1 MYASLPTLT
10 TENSLASYLKQIK
23 QYPLLSQEE
32 ESTLAFRV
40 FEHQDINAAHKLVTS
55 HLRLVVKVA
64 FKMRKYGVALL
75 DLISEG
81 NIGLM
86 HAIKKFNPNLGYR
99 LSTYAI
105 WWIKASIQEFII
117 KSWSLVKI
125 GTTVAQKRLF
135 FNLNK
140 LKTKIQ
146 QFNKES
152 DQALS
157 ETEIETIANNLEV
170 SKNDVKEMESRL
182 GKGDS
187 SLDSELLN
195 ADGQNSGSLINN
207 IPSTADNQ
215 EVALANHEDLH
226 NKKRLLAEALST
238 LNPREKDIIASRHLK
253 SKADTLDTMSIKY
266 KVSRERIRQIEA
278 RALEKIQEHC
288 LAKQV
293 V

>member
-10 TENSLASYLKQIK
+10 TEHGLESYLKQVR
-23 QYPLLSQEE
+23 QYPILSQEQE
-32 ESTLAFRV
+32 TDLAFRV
-40 FEHQDINAAHKLVTS
+40 FEQQDIKAAHKLVTS
-55 HLRLVVKVA
+55 HLRLVVKIA

-125 GTTVAQKRLF
+125 GTTVAQKKLF

-140 LKTKIQ
+140 LKNKIQ
-146 QFNKES
+146 QFNRKSSES
-152 DQALS
+152 LS
-157 ETEIETIANNLEV
+157 EAEIESIASNLEV
-170 SKNDVKEMESRL
+170 SKNDVKEMEGRL
-182 GKGDS
+182 GNTDASLDHEIINAHGDS
-187 SLDSELLN
+187 
-195 ADGQNSGSLINN
+195 SGSLIDNL
-207 IPSTADNQ
+207 PSTADNQ
-215 EVALANHEDLH
+215 EITFSNHEELS
-226 NKKRLLAEALST
+226 NKKRLLTEAIST
-238 LNPREKDIIASRHLK
+238 LNPREKDIITSRHLK
-253 SKADTLDTMSIKY
+253 TKADTLDTMSIKY

-278 RALEKIQEHC
+278 RALEKIQKYC
-288 LAKQV
+288 LTTQAA
-293 V
+293 